1 MSQGFL
7 LCLLLHRWN
16 RGIANI
22 INFTSS
28 IPSLWRSKYILLK
41 KKEAYHSSKW
51 KPFQSFD
58 QNTAHSGDWCKPV
71 LLSQNNKDT
80 TFLGGSL
87 VCMFDKCSPAALQ
100 SRPAARW
107 RLQRPSFQPLS
118 CYWAVNSADGSCLC
132 VLIRCVTLNLGIDTW
147 GAAERGVGG
156 GGVAIYRPSIMTFID
171 DVTTGARGV
180 EVGAPSLNGHP
191 VCSCV
196 IVCAHV
202 HTQSNSM
209 SVCVCVP
216 PLTADLMAAILSF
229 PRQMV
234 HWTMSLAEYSWPL

>member
-1 MSQGFL
+1 MKTLPKLWPKHSPQRWLMQTSITLPEQQGHNIPRRITGLHVWQMLAGSAAVSSGSSLKASAAVVSTAFL
-7 LCLLLHRWN
+7 LLGCK
-16 RGIANI
+16 
-22 INFTSS
+22 F
-28 IPSLWRSKYILLK
+28 
-41 KKEAYHSSKW
+41 
-51 KPFQSFD
+51 
-58 QNTAHSGDWCKPV
+58 SGW
-71 LLSQNNKDT
+71 LLSLRIDP
-80 TFLGGSL
+80 LRHLEPRYWHMGRRWAGG
-87 VCMFDKCSPAALQ
+87 
-100 SRPAARW
+100 
-107 RLQRPSFQPLS
+107 
-118 CYWAVNSADGSCLC
+118 
-132 VLIRCVTLNLGIDTW
+132 
-147 GAAERGVGG
+147 GG